1 MPHDLRTA
9 SDTGVGVRGA
19 VTRGYGEQLLPLEIT
34 RLMMARLEMARLEMA
49 RLEMQPSVA
58 WVIVSSGSRG
68 SRASDLAA

>member
-34 RLMMARLEMARLEMA
+34 RLMMARLEMARLEM
-49 RLEMQPSVA
+49 QPSVA

>member
-1 MPHDLRTA
+1 MISGRRATRAFACGERPQ
-9 SDTGVGVRGA
+9 
-19 VTRGYGEQLLPLEIT
+19 RGYGEQLLPLEIT

>member
-34 RLMMARLEMARLEMA
+34 RLMMARLERARLEMA
-49 RLEMQPSVA
+49 PSVA